1 MEELLKDEQSKE
13 ILKEFIKDYIKENL
27 RLDMT
32 TYQNGTVEIDA
43 YIADEHFQTIG

>member
-1 MEELLKDEQSKE
+1 MEELSKDENSKE

-32 TYQNGTVEIDA
+32 TYQNGTVEIGV
-43 YIADEHFQTIG
+43 YIADELVQMIG